1 MPSRIRDR
9 NIWLIYAATVLL
21 TIAYGVAVAVLAVFL
36 KGRGYTKPDIGELAT
51 VFASGIVIFALPMG
65 KVIKRVSA
73 RTTLTVSLLGY
84 AVVIAA
90 FNAGPAPVGRWKYEV
105 RDQGDPLLFIESIP
119 YWETRAYVGII
130 LRNYWVYQQMAGSEA
145 SSLEG
150 LSQNAWPR
158 FPGMSG
164 TAWVRMDGP
173 QKLALR

>member
-1 MPSRIRDR
+1 MQVRPGTASDLARARGAYFSAADLNRPEVNLEYGQSYLEQLRDMSQ
-9 NIWLIYAATVLL
+9 TEGLL
-21 TIAYGVAVAVLAVFL
+21 P
-36 KGRGYTKPDIGELAT
+36 K
-51 VFASGIVIFALPMG
+51 
-65 KVIKRVSA
+65 
-73 RTTLTVSLLGY
+73 
-84 AVVIAA
+84 VIAA

-105 RDQGDPLLFIESIP
+105 RDKGDPLLFIESIP

-164 TAWVRMDGP
+164 PAWVRMDGP